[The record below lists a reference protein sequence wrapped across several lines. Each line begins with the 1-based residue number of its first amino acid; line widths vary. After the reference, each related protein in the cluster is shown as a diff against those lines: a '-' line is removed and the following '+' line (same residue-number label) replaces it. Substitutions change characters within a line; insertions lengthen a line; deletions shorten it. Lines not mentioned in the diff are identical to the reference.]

1 VPALV
6 VASFNVHSG
15 VDGWARPY
23 DVVGACE
30 QLAADVLVLL
40 ENFVPDGEEG
50 VAGQVATRLGYEV
63 RSAAIARARRYPPAD
78 GERRGFGP
86 PFWSERPFG
95 VTVLFP
101 TQRPVL
107 RARRPRNGQGTEG
120 DWGIAVLSRLP
131 VTRFEDVD
139 LGQLR
144 RDPAHRHAI
153 LAEVDARGAPL
164 VVAGVH
170 MSHITHGSVA
180 QFRRLARALP
190 PAGVPAVLC
199 GDLNTWGPPLRA
211 LLPGWRR
218 AVRGRTWPA
227 AHPIAQIDH
236 LLVRPSVEVAS
247 TEVLRL
253 GRSDHRAV
261 RARLVLSER

>member
-1 VPALV
+1 VPEIV
-6 VASFNVHSG
+6 VASFNMHSG

-30 QLAADVLVLL
+30 HLAADVLVLV

-50 VAGQVATRLGYEV
+50 VAACVAGKLGYEV
-63 RSAAIARARRYPPAD
+63 RSASIARARRYPPAE
-78 GERRGFGP
+78 GQRRGFGP
-86 PFWSERPFG
+86 PFWSERPVG
-95 VTVLFP
+95 VSVLFP
-101 TQRPVL
+101 NPPRA
-107 RARRPRNGQGTEG
+107 RARRPRRGQGVEG

-131 VTRFEDVD
+131 VTRFEDLD

-144 RDPAHRHAI
+144 RDPARRRAI
-153 LAEVDARGAPL
+153 LAEVDVGGAPL

-180 QFRRLARALP
+180 QFRRLTRSLP
-190 PAGVPAVLC
+190 PPDVPAVLC
-199 GDLNTWGPPLRA
+199 GDLNVWGPPLRA

-227 AHPIAQIDH
+227 DHPIAQIDH
-236 LLVRPSVEVAS
+236 LLVRPSVEVADS
-247 TEVLRL
+247 EVVQV

-261 RARLVLSER
+261 RARLVV